1 MIELR
6 NVCKSFNDKVVLD
19 NISTTFEDSKVTT
32 IIGPSGTGK
41 STLIRLINRL
51 EELDS
56 GDILVDGKSIYSR
69 DYKLVD
75 LRKKIGMVFQQFNL
89 FNNYSVL
96 GNITMPLR
104 KVLKLNKKEAIE
116 IAKKELERVGL
127 IDFIN
132 HDVRKLSGGQKQRV
146 AIARTLAMNP
156 DVILFDEPT
165 SALDPEMI
173 NEVLNIIK
181 KLTNDNI
188 TMIIVTHEM
197 KFAYEISDKVIFL
210 DEGKIQKEGT
220 SEEIFV
226 NSNNERIGKFL
237 QNFNK

>member
-1 MIELR
+1 MIELV
-6 NVCKSFNDKVVLD
+6 NVKKVFGDKVILD
-19 NISTTFEDSKVTT
+19 NISTTIKDGSVTT

-51 EELDS
+51 EELDG
-56 GDILVDGKSIYSR
+56 GDILIDGKSIYDKSF
-69 DYKLVD
+69 KLVE

-96 GNITMPLR
+96 GNIIMPLIH
-104 KVLKLNKKEAIE
+104 VLKMKKRDAIE

-132 HDVRKLSGGQKQRV
+132 HDVKKLSGGQKQRV
-146 AIARTLAMNP
+146 AIARTLAMKP

-173 NEVLNIIK
+173 GEVLDIIK
-181 KLTNDNI
+181 SLTNDDI
-188 TMIIVTHEM
+188 TMIVVTHEM
-197 KFAYEISDKVIFL
+197 NFAKEISDKVIFL
-210 DEGKIQKEGT
+210 DEGKILKEG
-220 SEEIFV
+220 SSDDIFV
-226 NSNNERIGKFL
+226 NSNNDRINKFL

>member
-1 MIELR
+1 MIELV
-6 NVCKSFNDKVVLD
+6 NVKKVFGDKVILD
-19 NISTTFEDSKVTT
+19 NISTTIKDGSVTT

-51 EELDS
+51 EELDG
-56 GDILVDGKSIYSR
+56 GDILIDGKSIYDKSF
-69 DYKLVD
+69 KLVE

-96 GNITMPLR
+96 GNIIMPLIH
-104 KVLKLNKKEAIE
+104 VLKMKKKDAIE

-127 IDFIN
+127 VDFIN
-132 HDVRKLSGGQKQRV
+132 HDVKNLSGGQKQRV
-146 AIARTLAMNP
+146 AIARTLAMKP

-173 NEVLNIIK
+173 GEVLDIIK
-181 KLTNDNI
+181 SLTNDDI
-188 TMIIVTHEM
+188 TMIVVTHEM
-197 KFAYEISDKVIFL
+197 NFAKEISDKVIFL
-210 DEGKIQKEGT
+210 DEGKILKEG
-220 SEEIFV
+220 SSDDIFV
-226 NSNNERIGKFL
+226 NSNNDRINKFL

>member
-1 MIELR
+1 MIELV
-6 NVCKSFNDKVVLD
+6 NVKKVFGDKVILD
-19 NISTTFEDSKVTT
+19 NISTTIKDGSVTT

-51 EELDS
+51 EELDG
-56 GDILVDGKSIYSR
+56 GDILIDGKSIYDKSF
-69 DYKLVD
+69 KLVE

-96 GNITMPLR
+96 GNIIMPLIH
-104 KVLKLNKKEAIE
+104 VLKMKKKDAIE

-132 HDVRKLSGGQKQRV
+132 HDVKNLSGGQKQRV
-146 AIARTLAMNP
+146 AIARTLAMKS

-173 NEVLNIIK
+173 GEVLDIIK
-181 KLTNDNI
+181 SLTNDDI
-188 TMIIVTHEM
+188 TMIVVTHEM
-197 KFAYEISDKVIFL
+197 NFAKEISDKVIFL
-210 DEGKIQKEGT
+210 DEGKILKEG
-220 SEEIFV
+220 SSDDIFV
-226 NSNNERIGKFL
+226 NSNNDRINKFL